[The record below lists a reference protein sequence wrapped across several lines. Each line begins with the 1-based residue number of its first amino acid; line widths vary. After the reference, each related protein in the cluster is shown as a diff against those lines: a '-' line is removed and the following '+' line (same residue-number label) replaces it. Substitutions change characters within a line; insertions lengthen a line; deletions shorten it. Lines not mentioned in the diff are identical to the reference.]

1 MQLVEEAVE
10 GCWIGHRARLPASSE
25 IGTVYAPPPSGSQFA
40 ITRHPVEVV
49 VEIGL
54 RNKGWQLVCEKGG
67 IRRVLMN
74 LIGNSL
80 KFTSVSCSVRFLSV
94 QLLTVC
100 RMAMSTSC

>member
-25 IGTVYAPPPSGSQFA
+25 IGTVYAPPPSGGQFA
-40 ITRHPVEVV
+40 FARTPVETVID
-49 VEIGL
+49 IGL
-54 RNKGWQLVCEKGG
+54 RNKGWQLICEKGG

-80 KFTSVSCSVRFLSV
+80 KFTSVRVLLVCLS
-94 QLLTVC
+94 
-100 RMAMSTSC
+100 